1 MRIATLTVLTL
12 TAGAILAGSSLT
24 ASAQPAPP
32 PASSGDSTRAAPGPT
47 MHGPMA
53 PGAMQGGAM
62 QGPMMQ
68 GPMHG
73 MRGRMID
80 PGVFGLLHSPEDRK
94 LTAPEVQK
102 IAEAALLWFGN
113 RGWKVTEVAPGTDN
127 TIKFAFATAEGSV
140 IARFTMDT
148 RSGRVVRVG

>member
-32 PASSGDSTRAAPGPT
+32 PA
-47 MHGPMA
+47 MHGPTA
-53 PGAMQGGAM
+53 PGTMQGGAGQM

-68 GPMHG
+68 GPMMQGQMHG